1 MTTPLQDPY
10 RLRPDLIEEPPA
22 GLIPIFRRIGP
33 GLILA
38 SMIVG
43 SGELIATT
51 VLGAE
56 NGYTLLWLMLISCVI
71 KVVVQNEF
79 GRYTIGT
86 GETSLEALN
95 RIPGPRA
102 RVSWL
107 VWFWFVAMITTMFG
121 VGAMM
126 GAIGE
131 VLNITFP
138 VLSIAAWVCVVAV
151 LTLVLL
157 LTGRYDLVER
167 VSMGLVAAFTIT
179 TVGSALL
186 LLTRPDYF
194 TWGRVVEGLS
204 FHMPAEGLVT
214 AVAAFGITGIGAN
227 EITVYPYWCLEKGYA
242 RFTGP
247 RDDTAA
253 WRIRAHGWI
262 KVMGVDILN
271 SMVIYTFA
279 TIAFYLLGAG
289 VLHGLGVIPQGT
301 EMVSVLANM
310 YTETLGGWSRY
321 LFLVGAVVVFY
332 STVFTVTASNSRMA
346 ADFLV
351 MLGLYRR
358 EDYERRLKWTRIFVL
373 LFLLIPILF
382 FVLLREPVVM
392 VKIVGVSQALL
403 LPVVALATIYLRY
416 VHVPKAILPKGWIT
430 LALWVTSLVIVV
442 IMGFSVVLQVGSWVG
457 G

>member
-1 MTTPLQDPY
+1 M
-10 RLRPDLIEEPPA
+10 
-22 GLIPIFRRIGP
+22 
-33 GLILA
+33 
-38 SMIVG
+38 
-43 SGELIATT
+43 
-51 VLGAE
+51 LGAE

-95 RIPGPRA
+95 RMPGPRL

-121 VGAMM
+121 IGAML

-131 VLNITFP
+131 VLSITLP
-138 VLSIAAWVCVVAV
+138 ILSIPAWVCVVAV

-157 LTGRYDLVER
+157 LTGRYDMVEK
-167 VSMGLVAAFTIT
+167 VSMGLVASFTVT

-194 TWGRVVEGLS
+194 SWGQVIDGLS
-204 FHMPAEGLVT
+204 FHLPAEGLVT
-214 AVAAFGITGIGAN
+214 AVAVFGITGIGAN
-227 EITVYPYWCLEKGYA
+227 EIIVYPYWCIEKGYA

-247 RDDTAA
+247 RDDSVA
-253 WRIRAHGWI
+253 WRSRAHGWI
-262 KVMGVDILN
+262 NVMGVDVLN

-301 EMVSVLANM
+301 EMVRMLASM

-321 LFLVGAVVVFY
+321 LFLAGAVVVFY

-351 MLGLYRR
+351 MLGLYDR
-358 EDYERRLKWTRIFVL
+358 EDYERRLKWTRIFVF
-373 LFLLIPILF
+373 LFLVIPILF
-382 FVLLREPVVM
+382 YVLLRQPVVM

-416 VHVPKAILPKGWIT
+416 VCLPKAVLPKGWIT

-442 IMGFSVVLQVGSWVG
+442 IMGFSVVLQIGSWMG
-457 G
+457 